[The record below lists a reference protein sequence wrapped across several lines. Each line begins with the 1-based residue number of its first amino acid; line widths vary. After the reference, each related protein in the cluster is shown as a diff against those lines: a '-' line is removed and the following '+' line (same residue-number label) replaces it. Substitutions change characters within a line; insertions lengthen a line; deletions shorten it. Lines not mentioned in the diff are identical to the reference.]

1 MAQVKAD
8 DDLRQEQLAMQLI
21 DEFHQEFRRK
31 GLALRLRTYSI
42 VPLTARSGMLETV
55 AGAVSIDSIK
65 KRLREQR
72 RLYR

>member
-1 MAQVKAD
+1 MKAD

-21 DEFHQEFRRK
+21 DEFQQEFRRK

-55 AGAVSIDSIK
+55 AG
-65 KRLREQR
+65 
-72 RLYR
+72 